1 MDPLTERLTLIVLF
15 IAIAGLVVMGLF
27 LPPAP
32 SLGLGFLAMLAIG
45 VLIGTYFLPS
55 VIAFSRGHQ
64 HSAPILLLNLFLGWT
79 LVGWV
84 AALVW
89 AAMPV
94 SATPCIRT

>member
-1 MDPLTERLTLIVLF
+1 MDPLTERLALIVLF
-15 IAIAGLVVMGLF
+15 IAIAGLVVMDL
-27 LPPAP
+27 LPTAQ
-32 SLGLGFLAMLAIG
+32 SLGLGLAIG

-94 SATPCIRT
+94 SATPPSAVS